1 MWLLQKRS
9 HDLSG
14 ALMDPQMDEDAADEH
29 AKTESDEGERK
40 FDFRQM
46 SQNH

>member
-1 MWLLQKRS
+1 MNYL
-9 HDLSG
+9 
-14 ALMDPQMDEDAADEH
+14 ALFIYPQMDDYAADEH

-40 FDFRQM
+40 FDFRQV